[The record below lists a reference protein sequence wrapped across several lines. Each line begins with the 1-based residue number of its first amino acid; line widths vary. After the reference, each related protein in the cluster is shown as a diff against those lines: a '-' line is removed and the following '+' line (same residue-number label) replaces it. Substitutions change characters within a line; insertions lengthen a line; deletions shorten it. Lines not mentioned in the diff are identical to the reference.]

1 MLQHVAVCCSV
12 LQWDAQF
19 ILKEILILSVV
30 MLHRV
35 SSHVLHDSFLCVNG
49 RRPRFYKLLI
59 KIGEAFIKMHRFA
72 VRECFSC
79 ANGGG
84 GLVLEIDVSNGYNQ
98 DHQPSNPTPRYACM
112 CYIYLY
118 TRNMYMHVCEFCSKR
133 RMKRRRQSR
142 GPDGFC
148 VYMCVYLRR
157 GLRVHV
163 RMHACLHVCVRV

>member
-12 LQWDAQF
+12 LQWDTKF
-19 ILKEILILSVV
+19 ILRKIPFLSVV

-49 RRPRFYKLLI
+49 RQPCFYKLLI
-59 KIGEAFIKMHRFA
+59 TIGEALIKMHCFA

-84 GLVLEIDVSNGYNQ
+84 GLVLEIDVSNGYDQ
-98 DHQPSNPTPRYACM
+98 DYQPFYATPRYVCM

-118 TRNMYMHVCEFCSKR
+118 T
-133 RMKRRRQSR
+133 
-142 GPDGFC
+142 
-148 VYMCVYLRR
+148 
-157 GLRVHV
+157 
-163 RMHACLHVCVRV
+163 